1 MAGAPRFAIT
11 FVDGTTEIVA
21 RRPVHLMRAERL
33 VGKDPGA
40 NEHLLATLWACA
52 TGGKAPR
59 AEFEKWA
66 ETVEDWELVK
76 GDQADDG
83 NEAPLDPA
91 PDASLD

>member
-33 VGKDPGA
+33 VGKDPGP

-52 TGGKAPR
+52 TGGRGPR

-66 ETVEDWELVK
+66 DTVEDWELVK
-76 GDQADDG
+76 DDAAAEADA
-83 NEAPLDPA
+83 APLDPE
-91 PDASLD
+91 PSASLD